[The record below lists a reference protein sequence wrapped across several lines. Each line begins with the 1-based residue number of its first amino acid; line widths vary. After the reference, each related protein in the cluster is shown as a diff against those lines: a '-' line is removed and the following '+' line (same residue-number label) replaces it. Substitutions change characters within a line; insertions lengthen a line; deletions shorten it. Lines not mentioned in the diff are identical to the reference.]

1 MDECVLRV
9 RAPDGGARGW
19 RSTLFG
25 IAIGLGVGIAGKRM
39 LEPSGAAVIAVAPG
53 AAVAAARVRRD
64 LQGRKQVPP
73 TAAVAICVGG
83 WLELSIPRYAAHLL
97 ATEAPLHCESLAR
110 APLRRRI
117 YKNIYRALKRDT

>member
-39 LEPSGAAVIAVAPG
+39 LPPVSEPSVANASPAAAATPEPDDDEPAHAPASQGLTGTCRPG
-53 AAVAAARVRRD
+53 AN
-64 LQGRKQVPP
+64 L
-73 TAAVAICVGG
+73 
-83 WLELSIPRYAAHLL
+83 WL
-97 ATEAPLHCESLAR
+97 
-110 APLRRRI
+110 
-117 YKNIYRALKRDT
+117 